1 MYQSD
6 GQCEPGK
13 EVSEAM
19 RERYTDISIKVSN
32 KADLFIYLLLW
43 TNLNLNSLKSILIR
57 PMKL

>member
-19 RERYTDISIKVSN
+19 GERYTDILIKVSN